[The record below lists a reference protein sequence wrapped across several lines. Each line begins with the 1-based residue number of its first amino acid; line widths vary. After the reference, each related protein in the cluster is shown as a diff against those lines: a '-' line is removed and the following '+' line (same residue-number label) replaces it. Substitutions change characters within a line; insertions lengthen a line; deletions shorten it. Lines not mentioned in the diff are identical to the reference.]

1 LQFSELVSLEGEAM
15 VLKTSRTGIPNCIA
29 EAMQKFHVLDIE
41 VEEEDIG
48 SVIEAIMRTGNL
60 AA

>member
-1 LQFSELVSLEGEAM
+1 
-15 VLKTSRTGIPNCIA
+15 
-29 EAMQKFHVLDIE
+29 MQKFHVLDIE